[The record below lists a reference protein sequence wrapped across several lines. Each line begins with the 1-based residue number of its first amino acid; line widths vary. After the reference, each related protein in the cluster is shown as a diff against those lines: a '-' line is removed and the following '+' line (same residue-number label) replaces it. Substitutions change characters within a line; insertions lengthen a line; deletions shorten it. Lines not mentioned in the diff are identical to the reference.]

1 MKFCLYAHEISP
13 HLMPLAREMVK
24 MFGAEEVRYVYT
36 NSLGDGRKKMG
47 WVETQESW
55 VINKNEQPDA
65 AGDWLLN
72 SEILLCEHRD
82 LDLWK
87 NRAENGKGIFYTSE
101 RWFKPILT
109 HLPGWLRLLKPS
121 YLKMAMRAGRLF
133 NKYDNLVYLV
143 DGVHA
148 AKDFVRVSL
157 MAEGNMWGA
166 LFPPE
171 LNFDKCPGS
180 YVGNRSRVRVQVL
193 SKRQL
198 LMWGYFVTTSEKDRE
213 TVRREHNSGDALKIL
228 WVGRF
233 LGWKRVDTIIRAAAG
248 IENVSVDLFGVGP
261 EEKRLRKL
269 ASRLNAPVS
278 FHKPVPISEVRK
290 VMREH
295 DMYILS
301 SNAWEGWGAVVNEA
315 LEEGMDVVGTYE
327 AGASS
332 AMLPDE
338 NLFHCGDWLKL
349 KDLITTI
356 RGRVGIGPWSVANA
370 ARVLVGLKR

>member
-13 HLMPLAREMVK
+13 HLMPLAREMAG

-101 RWFKPILT
+101 RWFKPIMT

-121 YLKMAMRAGRLF
+121 YLKMAIRAGRLF
-133 NKYDNLVYLV
+133 NMYDNLVYLV

-157 MAEGNMWGA
+157 MAEGNIWGA

-171 LNFDKCPGS
+171 LDFVKCPGS
-180 YVGNRSRVRVQVL
+180 DVINRSRVRVQVL

-198 LMWGYFVTTSEKDRE
+198 LMWGYFVTTSEKDRGSA
-213 TVRREHNSGDALKIL
+213 RREQNSEDVLKIL
-228 WVGRF
+228 WAGRF
-233 LGWKRVDTIIRAAAG
+233 LDWKRVDTIIRAAAG

-269 ASRLNAPVS
+269 ALRLNAPVS
-278 FHKPVPISEVRK
+278 FHKPIPISEVRK

-295 DMYILS
+295 DLYILS

-332 AMLPDE
+332 AILPDE
-338 NLFHCGDWLKL
+338 NLFHCGDWEKL
-349 KDLITTI
+349 KELITTK
-356 RGRVGIGPWSVANA
+356 RGKVDIGPWSAANA
-370 ARVLVGLKR
+370 ARVLAGLKE

>member
-36 NSLGDGRKKMG
+36 KSLGDRRKEMG
-47 WVETQESW
+47 WDEDQESW
-55 VINKNEQPDA
+55 VINKNAHPNEA
-65 AGDWLLN
+65 CDWLLN

-121 YLKMAMRAGRLF
+121 YLKMAIRAGRLF

-148 AKDFVRVSL
+148 AKDFVRVCM
-157 MAEGNMWGA
+157 MAQGNIREA
-166 LFPPE
+166 FFPPVLE
-171 LNFDKCPGS
+171 FVKSPC
-180 YVGNRSRVRVQVL
+180 GNVTTQSNAQIKVL

-198 LMWGYFVTTSEKDRE
+198 LMWGYFVAASEKERAQTQRNHE
-213 TVRREHNSGDALKIL
+213 AGKVLKIL

-233 LGWKRVDTIIRAAAG
+233 LNWKRVDTIIRATAG

-261 EEKRLRKL
+261 EEKQLRKL

-332 AMLPDE
+332 AILPDE
-338 NLFHCGDWLKL
+338 NLFRCGDWQKL
-349 KDLITTI
+349 KDLITTTRERI
-356 RGRVGIGPWSVANA
+356 GIGPWSVANA
-370 ARVLVGLKR
+370 SRVLAELKR